1 MSPGVQSPM
10 SDDKSDDRS
19 WGRCRWAARP
29 GLASADLSTGRAMTK
44 AEVAVIVLG
53 IALIG
58 ATVWI
63 PSLSDRT
70 RALLL
75 LLVIAAGILLMLHQ
89 LTAS

>member
-1 MSPGVQSPM
+1 
-10 SDDKSDDRS
+10 
-19 WGRCRWAARP
+19 
-29 GLASADLSTGRAMTK
+29 MTT
-44 AEVAVIVLG
+44 AEVAVIVFGLT
-53 IALIG
+53 LIG

-75 LLVIAAGILLMLHQ
+75 LMVLAAGILLMLHQ

>member
-1 MSPGVQSPM
+1 
-10 SDDKSDDRS
+10 
-19 WGRCRWAARP
+19 
-29 GLASADLSTGRAMTK
+29 MTK

-53 IALIG
+53 LALIG
-58 ATVWI
+58 AAIWI